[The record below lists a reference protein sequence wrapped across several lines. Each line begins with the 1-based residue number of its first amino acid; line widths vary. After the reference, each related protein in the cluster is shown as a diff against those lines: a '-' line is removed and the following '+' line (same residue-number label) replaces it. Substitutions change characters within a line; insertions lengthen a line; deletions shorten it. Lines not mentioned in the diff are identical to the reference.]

1 MDMAWNICQ
10 NCQVSFENMEL
21 LALHSCDE
29 IKQEMSEFDE
39 TISDDPLYINK
50 DKTGIKVEE
59 GKDQLASII
68 EMVHTHN
75 LKLQEGKK
83 LYDENYL
90 TPEETSEH
98 KGKNQIIIRQ
108 SKKVHEEKN
117 LCPKCNANFR
127 TIRTLRVHIEVAHEK
142 NIETVDVSKVKRQK
156 VVDTKLAYKYFCDIC
171 EKPFSKSYL
180 KVHML
185 NKHQIENFCLGK
197 DPKDQNSN
205 TKNGNEGKNQ
215 MIVQHSK
222 TIHEEEIL
230 CPKCNANF
238 ETIRHLRIH
247 IEEAHEKKIET
258 VDVSKA
264 KRLKVAG
271 TKTLPVVS
279 TPNPYELTNGEI
291 FDYLLCTMKI
301 RPRHTEYRKHV
312 KDTVLSFNDISIDK
326 LTDSSVKSLDKKA
339 ERLAYDLRHKW
350 KVCGDRDKIYR
361 KYQYSMDYS
370 FDWVPELK
378 EDLQKD
384 EDKNKHLS
392 DEFLTT
398 IIKQVNDAYNNICD
412 NDTDLDRTEISQNLK
427 NLSNCYQKILSDRKA
442 NL

>member
-1 MDMAWNICQ
+1 M
-10 NCQVSFENMEL
+10 SFENMEL
-21 LALHSCDE
+21 LALHSCVE

-39 TISDDPLYINK
+39 TISGDPLYVNK
-50 DKTGIKVEE
+50 DKTDIKVEG

-68 EMVHTHN
+68 EMVHEHN
-75 LKLQEGKK
+75 LKVQEGNN
-83 LYDENYL
+83 LYDENSL
-90 TPEETSEH
+90 THEETSEH
-98 KGKNQIIIRQ
+98 KGKNQIIIKH
-108 SKKVHEEKN
+108 SKTVHEEEI

-171 EKPFSKSYL
+171 EKPFSKRYL
-180 KVHML
+180 KAHML

-205 TKNGNEGKNQ
+205 TENVNEGKSQ

-222 TIHEEEIL
+222 AIHEEEIL

-247 IEEAHEKKIET
+247 IEEAHEKKSET

-264 KRLKVAG
+264 KRLKVVG

-279 TPNPYELTNGEI
+279 TPNPYETLTNGKI
-291 FDYLLCTMKI
+291 FDYLLCTRKI

-312 KDTVLSFNDISIDK
+312 KDTVLSFKDISIDK

-339 ERLAYDLRHKW
+339 ESLVKDLRHKW
-350 KVCGDRDKIYR
+350 KVCGGRDPIYR
-361 KYQYSMDYS
+361 KFQYSMDYS

-378 EDLQKD
+378 EDLQKN
-384 EDKNKHLS
+384 EDKNEHLS
-392 DEFLTT
+392 DEFLTS
-398 IIKQVNDAYNNICD
+398 IIKQVNDTCKNICY
-412 NDTDLDRTEISQNLK
+412 NDTDLERIGEVSQHLK
-427 NLSNCYQKILSDRKA
+427 NLSNCYQKILLERQP
-442 NL
+442 NM